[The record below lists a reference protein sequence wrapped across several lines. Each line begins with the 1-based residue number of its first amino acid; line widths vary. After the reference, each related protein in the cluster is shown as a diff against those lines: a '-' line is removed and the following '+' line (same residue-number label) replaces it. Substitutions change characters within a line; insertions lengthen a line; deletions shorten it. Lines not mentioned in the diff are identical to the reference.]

1 MIKDI
6 DKCMAIEIQSVDGIV
21 SKWMG
26 YYLFYESLL
35 NSVIY
40 FHDHCLKPIVL
51 ILLDIAKMYVA
62 GVGKGGTS
70 LSFWEMYMDSTCL
83 VFVRKWLKMLL
94 NRQ

>member
-1 MIKDI
+1 MHGNSS
-6 DKCMAIEIQSVDGIV
+6 QSVDGIV
-21 SKWMG
+21 SEWMG
-26 YYLFYESLL
+26 YYLFYESFL

-40 FHDHCLKPIVL
+40 VRDHWLKPGGA
-51 ILLDIAKMYVA
+51 ILPNIAKMYVA

-94 NRQ
+94 NRK